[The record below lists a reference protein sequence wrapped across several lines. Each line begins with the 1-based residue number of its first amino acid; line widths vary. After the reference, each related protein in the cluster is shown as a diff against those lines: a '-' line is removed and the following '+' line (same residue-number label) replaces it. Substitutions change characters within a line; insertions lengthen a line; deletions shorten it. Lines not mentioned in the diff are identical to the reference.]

1 MPTNAPPIT
10 RLRGCAPASSAAAT
24 AQSDRAARNAI
35 GAASCS
41 GYRAT
46 MTLKGRVKIEQP
58 LRAVETKHSSARYV
72 AVTAAR
78 TASTTVA
85 IAPTHASSERNNVT
99 VTVRPFEAGLAKT
112 RRSFL
117 SRLKDLA
124 LQARLDAA
132 YWDEFESVLIGTDLS
147 VSLVDDIVRRLRD
160 REERFQ
166 LNGTQQVEVALR
178 DELLA
183 VLSVGDRSLHLDGA
197 PALIL
202 LVGVNGSGKTTTAA
216 KLARALQR
224 SGRTPLLAAADTF
237 RAAAIEQL
245 ETWAGRV
252 RVPVVAGKPGG
263 DPAAVVFDAM
273 QSAKARGADVVL
285 ADTAGRLHT
294 KEHLMAE
301 LSKVVRVAA
310 RAREG
315 APDEVLLVLDG
326 TTGQNAIP
334 QARTFTEAAR
344 VTGLVVTKLD
354 GTAKGGAVFTVTRE
368 LGLPVKYLGVGE
380 GMDDLVPMEPERFV
394 EAMFSSD
401 A

>member
-1 MPTNAPPIT
+1 M
-10 RLRGCAPASSAAAT
+10 
-24 AQSDRAARNAI
+24 
-35 GAASCS
+35 
-41 GYRAT
+41 
-46 MTLKGRVKIEQP
+46 
-58 LRAVETKHSSARYV
+58 
-72 AVTAAR
+72 
-78 TASTTVA
+78 
-85 IAPTHASSERNNVT
+85 
-99 VTVRPFEAGLAKT
+99 TVRPFDAGLAKT

-117 SRLKDLA
+117 TRLRDLA
-124 LQARLDAA
+124 LQPRLDAA
-132 YWDEFESVLIGTDLS
+132 YWEEFEAVLVGTDLS
-147 VSLVDDIVRRLRD
+147 VSLVDEIVARLRD
-160 REERFQ
+160 REARFQ
-166 LNGTQQVEVALR
+166 LNGPQQVESALR
-178 DELLA
+178 EELLA
-183 VLSVGDRSLHLDGA
+183 VVSVGRADLRLDGA

-202 LVGVNGSGKTTTAA
+202 LVGVNGSGKTTSAA
-216 KLARALQR
+216 KLARRLAR
-224 SGRTPLLAAADTF
+224 SGKKPLLAAADTF

-245 ETWAGRV
+245 ETWARRV
-252 RVPVVAGKPGG
+252 QVPIVSGKPGG

-273 QSAKARGADVVL
+273 QSAQARGADVVI

-334 QARTFTEAAR
+334 QARTFTQAAR

-380 GMDDLVPMEPERFV
+380 GMDDLVPMQPEQFV
-394 EAMFSSD
+394 EAMFTRD